1 MEEAALAGLLHEIVN
16 YAESK
21 SFPSQHLHDE
31 IDRLLGKKDDAAPA
45 DPDVSYTGD
54 EADPTAPGAAD
65 PTGLSDSASSE
76 PFGTETQPE

>member
-31 IDRLLGKKDDAAPA
+31 IDRLLGRKDDPAPAEPPA
-45 DPDVSYTGD
+45 DPNVSYTGD
-54 EADPTAPGAAD
+54 ETATPE
-65 PTGLSDSASSE
+65 S
-76 PFGTETQPE
+76 FGTETQPE

>member
-31 IDRLLGKKDDAAPA
+31 IDRLLKKAQTEPEPPDPA
-45 DPDVSYTGD
+45 EGGPVDPDVSYTAD
-54 EADPTAPGAAD
+54 ETAAPE
-65 PTGLSDSASSE
+65 S
-76 PFGTETQPE
+76 FGTESQPE

>member
-21 SFPSQHLHDE
+21 SFPSAHLHDE
-31 IDRLLGKKDDAAPA
+31 IDRLLGKKDEPAPAEPA

-54 EADPTAPGAAD
+54 EVDPTVDGPAPAE
-65 PTGLSDSASSE
+65 S
-76 PFGTETQPE
+76 FGTESQPE

>member
-31 IDRLLGKKDDAAPA
+31 IDRLLGRKDDPAPAEPAGPA
-45 DPDVSYTGD
+45 DPDVSCTGD
-54 EADPTAPGAAD
+54 EAPE
-65 PTGLSDSASSE
+65 S
-76 PFGTETQPE
+76 FGTESQPE